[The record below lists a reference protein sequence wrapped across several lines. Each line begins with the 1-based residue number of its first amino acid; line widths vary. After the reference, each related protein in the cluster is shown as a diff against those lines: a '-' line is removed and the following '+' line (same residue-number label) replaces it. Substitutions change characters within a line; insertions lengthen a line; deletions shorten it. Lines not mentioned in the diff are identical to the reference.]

1 MSSAHRI
8 LVADDQDSM
17 RQLLCSA
24 LRALGYTEVVT
35 AGDGRQALKILRG
48 RMIDVVLLDVEMPVL
63 DGFETLTEMR
73 ADPNLAAIPVIMVT
87 SRADVAFVRQ
97 IMPLQLAGYLV
108 KPATGA
114 ALQTCL
120 TRAFAKRPPPA
131 GPDEHAA

>member
-1 MSSAHRI
+1 
-8 LVADDQDSM
+8 M

-73 ADPNLAAIPVIMVT
+73 ADPNLAAGTAQFGVIRGT
-87 SRADVAFVRQ
+87 RINGRE
-97 IMPLQLAGYLV
+97 IQLAL
-108 KPATGA
+108 KI
-114 ALQTCL
+114 L
-120 TRAFAKRPPPA
+120 F
-131 GPDEHAA
+131 